1 MFKAMI
7 IKDLKKFAASLKLH
21 ILLILVFPIVL
32 SFIYGIMYQK
42 QVNPN
47 RNLTRVKIAF
57 FDEDKSNYSKGIE
70 AIFKNDK
77 LKNFIN
83 FNTETNMA
91 KLKKKLQNNEIDAAI
106 QVPKDFSNK
115 VQDGKK
121 ADIKMIKS
129 STAGNETE
137 IVYGII
143 KSYLS
148 VINNSSMV
156 RETLKNDI
164 GNTRKINEIAY
175 RIIPHIVKLSTDNYS
190 KVSSIK
196 LDKKIT
202 AKQYFAASML
212 AFIEFYILLIPVTMM
227 IKEIQDGTINRLM
240 STSAT
245 YFKIYAEKLVLTFG
259 ISTLF
264 ISTYIIINY
273 VLGNVWD
280 KNIIEILPMIVLQA
294 FLLTGIAAVVMNIF
308 KSTKTLNMICGPI
321 IMLLAFFGG
330 AFYYI
335 DDAAIKFNFM
345 KFTLNYWISN
355 AYNNL
360 MLGNGL
366 TSITL
371 NLCIIFVVGASAIII
386 GTLMACKKNKIYS

>member
-7 IKDLKKFAASLKLH
+7 IKDLKKFAASVKLH
-21 ILLILVFPIVL
+21 ILLILVFPIAL
-32 SFIYGIMYQK
+32 SFIYGFLYQK
-42 QVNPN
+42 QVNPD
-47 RNLTRVKIAF
+47 RNLTKIKVAF
-57 FDEDKSNYSKGIE
+57 IDEDKSNYSKGIE
-70 AIFKNDK
+70 DIFKNDK
-77 LKNFIN
+77 LKKFID
-83 FNTETNMA
+83 FNTETNMDV
-91 KLKKKLQNNEIDAAI
+91 LKKKLKDSKIDAAI
-106 QVPKDFSNK
+106 EIPKDFSNK
-115 VQDGKK
+115 VQGGKK

-129 STAGNETE
+129 LTAGNETE

-143 KSYLS
+143 KSYLD
-148 VINNSSMV
+148 VINNNSMV
-156 RETLKNDI
+156 TETLKNDI
-164 GNTRKINEIAY
+164 GSPRKINEISY
-175 RIIPHIVKLSTDNYS
+175 RIIPNIVKLSTDNYS
-190 KVSSIK
+190 KISNIK

-227 IKEIQDGTINRLM
+227 IREVQDGTINRLM

-245 YFKIYAEKLVLTFG
+245 YFKVYVEKLVLTFG

-273 VLGNVWD
+273 ILGNVWD
-280 KNIIEILPMIVLQA
+280 KNIIEILTMIVLQA

-335 DDAAIKFNFM
+335 DDASLKFNFM
-345 KFTLNYWISN
+345 KFTLNYWIGN

-366 TSITL
+366 ASITL
-371 NLCIIFVVGASAIII
+371 NLSIIFIAGAIAIII
-386 GTLMACKKNKIYS
+386 GTLMACKKNKIYG